1 MGHRSPGSGLA
12 STPRLAVR
20 YGGCTL
26 LVFAGYDSGP
36 AAGVSVSVAL
46 GSKHPHTRKVRQLR
60 RHLPPIP
67 DLMPGALGQA
77 AGFPIMRQFM
87 RHPANITIEVTAG
100 SELDHAARCSHNV
113 GLGGLAFQSDRPLPN
128 GTVIELRIPIVR
140 PAFETR
146 ARVVWCR
153 ASDAGYDMGVEF
165 LDPND
170 VFRARMV
177 EQICHIEDY
186 RAGVFRSEGR
196 ELTAEQAAMEWIGKY
211 ASQFSDEAGEK
222 AEEAA

>member
-1 MGHRSPGSGLA
+1 
-12 STPRLAVR
+12 
-20 YGGCTL
+20 
-26 LVFAGYDSGP
+26 
-36 AAGVSVSVAL
+36 
-46 GSKHPHTRKVRQLR
+46 
-60 RHLPPIP
+60 
-67 DLMPGALGQA
+67 
-77 AGFPIMRQFM
+77 MRQFM

-113 GLGGLAFQSDRPLPN
+113 GLGGLAFQSDRPLPK

-153 ASDAGYDMGVEF
+153 ASEAGYDMGVEF

-211 ASQFSDEAGEK
+211 ASQFSDEAGGH

>member
-1 MGHRSPGSGLA
+1 
-12 STPRLAVR
+12 
-20 YGGCTL
+20 
-26 LVFAGYDSGP
+26 
-36 AAGVSVSVAL
+36 
-46 GSKHPHTRKVRQLR
+46 
-60 RHLPPIP
+60 
-67 DLMPGALGQA
+67 
-77 AGFPIMRQFM
+77 MRQFM

-100 SELDHAARCSHNV
+100 AELDHAARCSRNV
-113 GLGGLAFQSDRPLPN
+113 GLGGLAFQSDRPLAK
-128 GTVIELRIPIVR
+128 GAVIELRIPIVR

-153 ASDAGYDMGVEF
+153 ESEAGYDLGVEF

-170 VFRARMV
+170 AFRARMV

-211 ASQFSDEAGEK
+211 ASNFPEEDARQT
-222 AEEAA
+222 EEAA